1 MTAPVER
8 SEVRGHLQQIGK
20 SAALTEAG
28 AYPRARSAAA
38 AAPSDHQN
46 DHQNLAALT
55 VFAALSRARMAGRRD
70 ADRAAA
76 LTVFAA
82 LSRARMAGR
91 RDADRAARPA
101 RAAWVVQRLLAARW

>member
-1 MTAPVER
+1 MVTAPVER
-8 SEVRGHLQQIGK
+8 SEVRGHLQQIEK
-20 SAALTEAG
+20 SAALTVGG

-38 AAPSDHQN
+38 AAPNDHQN

-55 VFAALSRARMAGRRD
+55 VFAALSRARE
-70 ADRAAA
+70 
-76 LTVFAA
+76 V
-82 LSRARMAGR
+82 GR